1 MAKPV
6 CSGATLQCSFG
17 ASPANLIIINP
28 LRPTIGNMPIGNI
41 MDMTPM
47 VNITSFGMC
56 RSMANPQVASATA
69 AAMGTLTPM
78 PCIPVLVAPWSPG
91 GKPKIA
97 NFPILTD
104 SCKLVCAWG
113 GNITIKSPGQNTNA
127 KVD

>member
-6 CSGATLQCSFG
+6 CNSATLQCSFG
-17 ASPANLIIINP
+17 AAPAKLIIIDP
-28 LRPTIGNMPIGNI
+28 LRPTIGNMQIGNI
-41 MDMTPM
+41 MDFVPM
-47 VNITSFGMC
+47 LNITSFGMC
-56 RSMANPQVASATA
+56 RSLTNPQVAAATA

-91 GKPKIA
+91 GKGKIA

-104 SCKLVCAWG
+104 SCKLVCSWG
-113 GNITIKSPGQNTNA
+113 GNITIKSPGQNTDA